1 MPFRIQ
7 SLESMDAAPFYR
19 KPWFGTLAGAV
30 LFGLAYAWAS
40 HSSRLARPALTLL
53 LDALL
58 FILSLLAAI
67 ALASQFALPVRTAGD
82 RWQALSHLIAFLLRQ
97 HGPIS
102 TVENGRLGPVHGEDR
117 DSPGILF
124 VDPASAA
131 VLRTPTRFTR
141 AVGPGLTFTAP
152 GERVAEAID
161 VRRQVRS
168 LQGQRPGP
176 GDPVDAASSMA
187 LTRDGIP
194 ISADLSITF
203 MLDPGHSLPPRE
215 GRSAQLPP
223 YEVNLQAAERAAY
236 GHAYG
241 DGDHEDLPW
250 TELPLRLAV
259 DLWREEVKRHQLDE
273 LLDDRTG
280 IPSPVDRLQGSLQA
294 RLAHA
299 APTAAD
305 RSTAPQPTREQQ
317 ILAARGIRVL
327 SVSLGNLYLP
337 ERVQEQRMERWRDA
351 WSSLSARGR
360 EAGDYDTG
368 ALAAEA
374 DPAWHELTRSLAASL
389 AAGESPELQP
399 TLQHILSDA
408 ARLAGKIDDP
418 PVYERL
424 AGELRSIATTVG
436 RRPTGPTDSSEDRG
450 SG

>member
-1 MPFRIQ
+1 
-7 SLESMDAAPFYR
+7 MDAAPFFR
-19 KPWFGTLAGAV
+19 KPWFGTLAGAAFFSLV
-30 LFGLAYAWAS
+30 YAWAY
-40 HSSRLARPALTLL
+40 HSSPLAQPALTLL
-53 LDALL
+53 LDALIL
-58 FILSLLAAI
+58 ILSLLAVV
-67 ALASQFALPVRTAGD
+67 ALASQFALPVRTAND
-82 RWQALSHLIAFLLRQ
+82 RLQALSRLVSFILRQ
-97 HGPIS
+97 HGPIT
-102 TVENGRLGPVHGEDR
+102 TVENGRLGSVRGEDR
-117 DSPGILF
+117 AGAGVLF

-141 AVGPGLTFTAP
+141 AVGPGLAFTAP

-176 GDPVDAASSMA
+176 GDPVDAPSAMA

-194 ISADLSITF
+194 ISADLSVTF
-203 MLDPGHSLPPRE
+203 MLDPGHNLPPRE

-250 TELPLRLAV
+250 AELPIRLVV
-259 DLWREEVKRHQLDE
+259 DLWREEVKRHRLDE
-273 LLDDRTG
+273 LLDDSSG
-280 IPSPVDRLQGSLQA
+280 SPSPVQRLQDSLQA
-294 RLAHA
+294 RLAT
-299 APTAAD
+299 TASSTSD
-305 RSTAPQPTREQQ
+305 RSPAPQPAREQQ
-317 ILAARGIRVL
+317 ILTARGIRIL
-327 SVSLGNLYLP
+327 SVGVGNLYLP

-351 WSSLSARGR
+351 WSSLSASGK
-360 EAGDYDTG
+360 ETGDYDTG
-368 ALAAEA
+368 ALASET

-389 AAGESPELQP
+389 AAGEFPGLEP

-424 AGELRSIATTVG
+424 AKELRSISTTVG
-436 RRPTGPTDSSEDRG
+436 RRPTGPMDSRDG
-450 SG
+450 QGAG

>member
-1 MPFRIQ
+1 
-7 SLESMDAAPFYR
+7 MDAAPFYR
-19 KPWFGTLAGAV
+19 KPWFGTFAGV
-30 LFGLAYAWAS
+30 ILSSLIYAWAL
-40 HSSRLARPALTLL
+40 HSSRLAQPALTLL

-58 FILSLLAAI
+58 FVVSLLAAI
-67 ALASQFALPVRTAGD
+67 ALASQFVLPVRTASE
-82 RWQALSHLIAFLLRQ
+82 RWEALSRIVSFLLRQ
-97 HGPIS
+97 HGPVG
-102 TVENGRLGPVHGEDR
+102 TVENGRLAPVHGEDR
-117 DSPGILF
+117 TGPGVLF

-141 AVGPGLTFTAP
+141 AVGPGLAFTAP

-176 GDPVDAASSMA
+176 GDSVDAASAMA

-194 ISADLSITF
+194 ISADLSVTF

-259 DLWREEVKRHQLDE
+259 DLWREEVKRHRLDE
-273 LLDDRTG
+273 LLDDSTG
-280 IPSPVDRLQGSLQA
+280 HSFAGPLSSGPPAVAAWRRSP
-294 RLAHA
+294 
-299 APTAAD
+299 
-305 RSTAPQPTREQQ
+305 PTRQTVPPRRSRPGNNRSWQ
-317 ILAARGIRVL
+317 PRGIRVL

-351 WSSLSARGR
+351 WSSRSAGR
-360 EAGDYDTG
+360 QETEGRIPG
-368 ALAAEA
+368 ASVPEP
-374 DPAWHELTRSLAASL
+374 DSAWHDLTRSLAAGL
-389 AAGESPELQP
+389 AAGESPALEP

-424 AGELRSIATTVG
+424 ARDLRSIVATVG
-436 RRPTGPTDSSEDRG
+436 RHSAEPLDSSEDRV

>member
-1 MPFRIQ
+1 
-7 SLESMDAAPFYR
+7 MDAAPFYR

-40 HSSRLARPALTLL
+40 HSSLLARPALTLL
-53 LDALL
+53 LDGLI
-58 FILSLLAAI
+58 FVVSLLVAI
-67 ALASQFALPVRTAGD
+67 ALASQFVLPVRTLHD
-82 RWQALSHLIAFLLRQ
+82 RWQALSRLVSFVLRQ

-102 TVENGRLGPVHGEDR
+102 TVENGRLGSVRGEDR
-117 DSPGILF
+117 AGAGVLF

-141 AVGPGLTFTAP
+141 AVGPGLAFTAP

-176 GDPVDAASSMA
+176 GDPVDATSAMA

-194 ISADLSITF
+194 ISADLSVTF
-203 MLDPGHSLPPRE
+203 MLDPGHNLPPRE

-250 TELPLRLAV
+250 TELPLRLVV
-259 DLWREEVKRHQLDE
+259 DLWREEVKRHRLDD
-273 LLDDRTG
+273 LLDDSSG
-280 IPSPVDRLQGSLQA
+280 LPSPVHRLQESLQA
-294 RLAHA
+294 RLAPVPSPA
-299 APTAAD
+299 TD
-305 RSTAPQPTREQQ
+305 RSAAPQPTREQQ
-317 ILAARGIRVL
+317 VLAARGIRVL

-351 WSSLSARGR
+351 WSSFSADRQEIEGL
-360 EAGDYDTG
+360 GVG
-368 ALAAEA
+368 AQAAETN
-374 DPAWHELTRSLAASL
+374 PAWHDLTRSLAGSL
-389 AAGESPELQP
+389 ASGETPGLEP

-424 AGELRSIATTVG
+424 AKELRSIATTVG
-436 RRPTGPTDSSEDRG
+436 RHPAEPMDSRDKRG
-450 SG
+450 AG

>member
-1 MPFRIQ
+1 
-7 SLESMDAAPFYR
+7 MDAAPFYR

-40 HSSRLARPALTLL
+40 HSSLLAQPALTLL
-53 LDALL
+53 LDGSI
-58 FILSLLAAI
+58 FVVSLLAAI
-67 ALASQFALPVRTAGD
+67 ALASQFVLPVRTLND
-82 RWQALSHLIAFLLRQ
+82 RWQAPSRLVSFVLRQ

-102 TVENGRLGPVHGEDR
+102 TVENGRLGPVRGEDR
-117 DSPGILF
+117 AGAGVLF

-176 GDPVDAASSMA
+176 GDPVDATSAMA

-194 ISADLSITF
+194 ISADLSVTF
-203 MLDPGHSLPPRE
+203 MLDPGHNLPPRE

-223 YEVNLQAAERAAY
+223 YEVNMQAAERAAY

-250 TELPLRLAV
+250 TELPLRLVV
-259 DLWREEVKRHQLDE
+259 DLWREEVKRHRLDE
-273 LLDDRTG
+273 LLDDSSD
-280 IPSPVDRLQGSLQA
+280 IPSPVQRLQDSLQA
-294 RLAHA
+294 RLAPA
-299 APTAAD
+299 ASPAAD
-305 RSTAPQPTREQQ
+305 HSTAPQPTREQQ
-317 ILAARGIRVL
+317 VLAARGIRVL

-351 WSSLSARGR
+351 WSSLSADRQEIEGH
-360 EAGDYDTG
+360 GVG
-368 ALAAEA
+368 AQVAEP
-374 DPAWHELTRSLAASL
+374 DPAWHDLTRSLAASL
-389 AAGESPELQP
+389 ASGESPGLEP

-418 PVYERL
+418 PLYERL
-424 AGELRSIATTVG
+424 AKDLRSIATTVG
-436 RRPTGPTDSSEDRG
+436 RRPADPTDSRHEQG
-450 SG
+450 AG

>member
-1 MPFRIQ
+1 
-7 SLESMDAAPFYR
+7 MDAAPFYR
-19 KPWFGTLAGAV
+19 KPWFGTLAGVV
-30 LFGLAYAWAS
+30 LFSLIYAWALN
-40 HSSRLARPALTLL
+40 SSRLAQPALTLL

-58 FILSLLAAI
+58 FVISLLAAI
-67 ALASQFALPVRTAGD
+67 ALASQFVLPVRTASE
-82 RWQALSHLIAFLLRQ
+82 RWEALSRIASFLLRQ
-97 HGPIS
+97 HGPVS
-102 TVENGRLGPVHGEDR
+102 TVENGRLAPVHGEDR
-117 DSPGILF
+117 TGPGVLF

-141 AVGPGLTFTAP
+141 AVGPGLAFTAP

-176 GDPVDAASSMA
+176 GDSVDAASAMA

-194 ISADLSITF
+194 ISADLSVTF

-250 TELPLRLAV
+250 TELPLRLTV
-259 DLWREEVKRHQLDE
+259 DLWREEVKRHRLDE
-273 LLDDRTG
+273 LLDDSTG
-280 IPSPVDRLQGSLQA
+280 TPSPVHLLQDRLQS
-294 RLAHA
+294 RLAPA
-299 APTAAD
+299 SSTAAD

-351 WSSLSARGR
+351 WSSRSAGR
-360 EAGDYDTG
+360 QETEGRIAGAPLPEPDS
-368 ALAAEA
+368 
-374 DPAWHELTRSLAASL
+374 AWHDLTRSLAAGL
-389 AAGESPELQP
+389 AAGESPALEP

-424 AGELRSIATTVG
+424 ARDLRSIVATVG
-436 RRPTGPTDSSEDRG
+436 RHSAEPLDSSEDRG

>member
-1 MPFRIQ
+1 
-7 SLESMDAAPFYR
+7 MDAAPFYR

-40 HSSRLARPALTLL
+40 NS
-53 LDALL
+53 
-58 FILSLLAAI
+58 SLLARSAI
-67 ALASQFALPVRTAGD
+67 TLVFDALIFVVSLLVALALASQYVLPVRTANE
-82 RWQALSHLIAFLLRQ
+82 RWQALSRLVAFVLRQ
-97 HGPIS
+97 LGPIS
-102 TVENGRLGPVHGEDR
+102 TVENGRLGPIRGEGR
-117 DSPGILF
+117 AGAGVLF

-176 GDPVDAASSMA
+176 GDPVDAVSAMA

-194 ISADLSITF
+194 ISADLSVTF
-203 MLDPGHSLPPRE
+203 LLDPGHNLPPRE

-250 TELPLRLAV
+250 TELPLRLV
-259 DLWREEVKRHQLDE
+259 IDLWREEVKRHRLDE
-273 LLDDRTG
+273 LLDDSLG
-280 IPSPVDRLQGSLQA
+280 VPSPVHRMQDSLQA
-294 RLAHA
+294 RLAPAASSASERPA
-299 APTAAD
+299 AP
-305 RSTAPQPTREQQ
+305 PPTREQQ
-317 ILAARGIRVL
+317 VLAARGIRVL

-337 ERVQEQRMERWRDA
+337 ERVQEQRMERWREA
-351 WSSLSARGR
+351 WASRPPDRKEVEDRSAGIS
-360 EAGDYDTG
+360 TS
-368 ALAAEA
+368 EA
-374 DPAWHELTRSLAASL
+374 DPAWQDLMHSLGASL
-389 AAGESPELQP
+389 AAGESPGLES

-408 ARLAGKIDDP
+408 ARLAGQIDDP
-418 PVYERL
+418 RL
-424 AGELRSIATTVG
+424 VQRLGKDLRSIAAAV
-436 RRPTGPTDSSEDRG
+436 SSPPVQSIDPGDARG
-450 SG
+450 AE

>member
-1 MPFRIQ
+1 
-7 SLESMDAAPFYR
+7 MDAAPFYR
-19 KPWFGTLAGAV
+19 KPWFGTLAGIV
-30 LFGLAYAWAS
+30 LFGLVYAWAS
-40 HSSRLARPALTLL
+40 HSSLLAQPALTLL
-53 LDALL
+53 LDALI
-58 FILSLLAAI
+58 FVVSLLAAI
-67 ALASQFALPVRTAGD
+67 ALASQFVLPVRTAD
-82 RWQALSHLIAFLLRQ
+82 ERWQALSRVISFVLRQ

-102 TVENGRLGPVHGEDR
+102 TVENGRLGPVRGEDR
-117 DSPGILF
+117 AGAGVLF

-141 AVGPGLTFTAP
+141 AVGPGHAFTAP

-176 GDPVDAASSMA
+176 GDPVDADSAMA

-194 ISADLSITF
+194 ISADLSVTF
-203 MLDPGHSLPPRE
+203 MLDPGHNLPPRE

-250 TELPLRLAV
+250 TELPLRLVV
-259 DLWREEVKRHQLDE
+259 DVWREEVKRHRLDE
-273 LLDDRTG
+273 LLDDSTG
-280 IPSPVDRLQGSLQA
+280 IPSPVHRLQDSLQA
-294 RLAHA
+294 RLAPA
-299 APTAAD
+299 ASPSAD

-317 ILAARGIRVL
+317 VLSARGIRVL

-351 WSSLSARGR
+351 WSSLSAKGQ
-360 EAGDYDTG
+360 EIDGHGIG
-368 ALAAEA
+368 AQASES
-374 DPAWHELTRSLAASL
+374 DPAWHDLTRSLAGSL
-389 AAGESPELQP
+389 ASGETPGLEP

-408 ARLAGKIDDP
+408 ARLAGKVDDP

-424 AGELRSIATTVG
+424 AKELRSIATTVG
-436 RRPTGPTDSSEDRG
+436 RHPAEPMDSRDKRGPG
-450 SG
+450 